1 MLDKHNIAVVD
12 DHTLF
17 RKGLISLINVF
28 PNFEVILEASNGK
41 DFIERLNPEQLP
53 EIVLMDISM
62 PEMDG
67 YATCEWLK
75 SHYPAIKVL
84 ALSTMDAETAI
95 IKMIRSGAKGY
106 IVKDADLSELKLAFS
121 ELLSIG
127 FFYNELVSRKVI
139 HSISRIVEDND
150 AVTAL
155 QKLSDNELTFL
166 RLSCSEKTYQ
176 EIANEMFKSEKTIDG
191 YRAELFKKLNVSS
204 RVGMVMYAIKN
215 GIVQL

>member
-28 PNFEVILEASNGK
+28 PTFDVILEASNGK
-41 DFIERLNPEQLP
+41 DFIQRLNPEQLP

-75 SHYPAIKVL
+75 SHYPSIKVL

-215 GIVQL
+215 GIVLL

>member
-1 MLDKHNIAVVD
+1 MHDKHNIAVVD

-28 PNFEVILEASNGK
+28 PNFDVILEASNGK
-41 DFIERLNPEQLP
+41 DFIQRLNPEQLP

-75 SHYPAIKVL
+75 SHYPSMKVL

-139 HSISRIVEDND
+139 HSISKIVEDND

-155 QKLSDNELTFL
+155 QKLSDNELNFL

>member
-28 PNFEVILEASNGK
+28 PNFDVILEASNGK
-41 DFIERLNPEQLP
+41 DFIQKLNPEHLP

-155 QKLSDNELTFL
+155 QKLSDNELNFL

>member
-1 MLDKHNIAVVD
+1 MLDFHPIAVVD

-28 PNFEVILEASNGK
+28 PNFQVMLEASNGK
-41 DFIERLNPEQLP
+41 EFIQLLDPNNLP

-75 SHYPAIKVL
+75 SHYPHIKVL

-139 HSISRIVEDND
+139 HSINKIVEDND
-150 AVTAL
+150 EVAAL
-155 QKLSDNELTFL
+155 QKLSENELTFL
-166 RLSCSEKTYQ
+166 RLSCSEKTYS

>member
-1 MLDKHNIAVVD
+1 MPDIHNIAVVD

-41 DFIERLNPEQLP
+41 DFIQKLDPNNLP

-139 HSISRIVEDND
+139 HSINKIVEDND
-150 AVTAL
+150 EVAAL
-155 QKLSDNELTFL
+155 QKLTDNEMTFL

-191 YRAELFKKLNVSS
+191 YRAELFKKLHVSS

>member
-1 MLDKHNIAVVD
+1 MPDQHQIAVID

-28 PNFEVILEASNGK
+28 PQYQVMLEACNGK
-41 DFIERLNPEQLP
+41 DFINQLDPNHLP

-67 YATCEWLK
+67 YATCDWLK
-75 SHYPAIKVL
+75 NNYPQIKVL

-106 IVKDADLSELKLAFS
+106 IVKDADLAELKLAFS
-121 ELLSIG
+121 ELLTVG

-139 HSISRIVEDND
+139 HSLNRIVDEND
-150 AVTAL
+150 QINTI
-155 QKLSDNELTFL
+155 QKLSENELTFL

-176 EIANEMFKSEKTIDG
+176 EIAAEMFKSEKTIDG
-191 YRAELFKKLNVSS
+191 YRAELFKKLNVTS
-204 RVGMVMYAIKN
+204 RVGMVMFAIKN

>member
-28 PNFEVILEASNGK
+28 PNFDVILEASNGK
-41 DFIERLNPEQLP
+41 DFIQRLNPEQLP

-75 SHYPAIKVL
+75 SHYPSIKVL

-139 HSISRIVEDND
+139 HSISKIVEDND

-155 QKLSDNELTFL
+155 QKLSDNELNFL

-191 YRAELFKKLNVSS
+191 YRAELFKKLNVSR

>member
-17 RKGLISLINVF
+17 RKGLISLIKVF
-28 PNFEVILEASNGK
+28 PNFDVILEASNGK
-41 DFIERLNPEQLP
+41 DFIQRLNPEQLP

-75 SHYPAIKVL
+75 SHYPSIKVL

-139 HSISRIVEDND
+139 HSISKIVEDND

-215 GIVQL
+215 GFVEL

>member
-1 MLDKHNIAVVD
+1 MSDQHQIAVVD

-28 PNFEVILEASNGK
+28 PQYKVTLEASNGK
-41 DFIERLNPEQLP
+41 DFINQLQTSSLP

-75 SHYPAIKVL
+75 INHPQIKVL

-95 IKMIRSGAKGY
+95 IKMIRCGAKGY
-106 IVKDADLSELKLAFS
+106 IVKDADLTELKLAFS
-121 ELLSIG
+121 ELLSVG
-127 FFYNELVSRKVI
+127 FFYNEQVSRKVI
-139 HSISRIVEDND
+139 HSINRIVDEND
-150 AVTAL
+150 QKNAVS
-155 QKLSDNELTFL
+155 KLTENELTFL

-176 EIANEMFKSEKTIDG
+176 EIAAEMFKSEKTIDG
-191 YRAELFKKLNVSS
+191 YRGDLFKKLNVSS

>member
-176 EIANEMFKSEKTIDG
+176 EIANEMFKSEKTVDG

>member
-1 MLDKHNIAVVD
+1 MPDIHNIAVVD

-41 DFIERLNPEQLP
+41 DFIQKLDPNNLP

-139 HSISRIVEDND
+139 HSINKIVEDND
-150 AVTAL
+150 EVAAL
-155 QKLSDNELTFL
+155 QKLTDNEMTFL

>member
-41 DFIERLNPEQLP
+41 DFIQRLNPEQLP

-75 SHYPAIKVL
+75 SHYPEIKVL

-121 ELLSIG
+121 ELMTIG

>member
-155 QKLSDNELTFL
+155 QNLSDNELTFL

>member
-1 MLDKHNIAVVD
+1 MHDKHNIAVVD

-28 PNFEVILEASNGK
+28 PNFDVILEASNGK
-41 DFIERLNPEQLP
+41 DFIQRLNPEQLP

-75 SHYPAIKVL
+75 SHYPSIKVL

-127 FFYNELVSRKVI
+127 FFYNELVSKKVI

-155 QKLSDNELTFL
+155 QKLSDNELNFL

-215 GIVQL
+215 GFVQL

>member
-1 MLDKHNIAVVD
+1 MPDQYQIAVID

-17 RKGLISLINVF
+17 RKGLIALINVF
-28 PNFEVILEASNGK
+28 PQYEVMLEACNGK
-41 DFIERLNPEQLP
+41 DFIDKLDPNHLP

-75 SHYPAIKVL
+75 NNYPEIKVL

-106 IVKDADLSELKLAFS
+106 IVKDADLAELKLAFS
-121 ELLSIG
+121 ELLTVG

-139 HSISRIVEDND
+139 HSINRIVDEND
-150 AVTAL
+150 QINTL
-155 QKLSDNELTFL
+155 QKLSENELTFL

-176 EIANEMFKSEKTIDG
+176 EIAAEMFKSEKTIDG
-191 YRAELFKKLNVSS
+191 YRAELFKKLNVTS
-204 RVGMVMYAIKN
+204 RVGMVMFAIKN

>member
-28 PNFEVILEASNGK
+28 PNFDVILEASNGK
-41 DFIERLNPEQLP
+41 DFIQRLNPEQLP

-75 SHYPAIKVL
+75 SHYPSIKVL

-139 HSISRIVEDND
+139 HSISKIVEDND

-155 QKLSDNELTFL
+155 QKLSDNELNFL

>member
-1 MLDKHNIAVVD
+1 MPDKHQIAVID

-17 RKGLISLINVF
+17 RKGLIALINVF
-28 PNFEVILEASNGK
+28 PQYEVMLEASNGK
-41 DFIERLNPEQLP
+41 DFINKLDPNHLP
-53 EIVLMDISM
+53 EIILMDISM

-75 SHYPAIKVL
+75 GHYPEIKVL

-106 IVKDADLSELKLAFS
+106 IVKDADLAELKLAFS
-121 ELLSIG
+121 ELLSVG

-139 HSISRIVEDND
+139 HSLNRIVGEND
-150 AVTAL
+150 QINTM
-155 QKLSDNELTFL
+155 QKLSENELTFL

-176 EIANEMFKSEKTIDG
+176 EIAAEMFKSEKTIDG
-191 YRAELFKKLNVSS
+191 YRAELFKKLNVTS
-204 RVGMVMYAIKN
+204 RVGMVMFAIKN

>member
-1 MLDKHNIAVVD
+1 MPDIHPIAVVD

-28 PNFEVILEASNGK
+28 PNFEVMLEASNGK
-41 DFIERLNPEQLP
+41 DFIDQLDPNNLP

-75 SHYPAIKVL
+75 INYPNIKVL

-121 ELLSIG
+121 ELLTIG

-139 HSISRIVEDND
+139 HSINKIVEGND
-150 AVTAL
+150 EVASL
-155 QKLSDNELTFL
+155 QKLSENELTFL
-166 RLSCSEKTYQ
+166 RLSCSEKTYH

-191 YRAELFKKLNVSS
+191 YRAELFRKLNVSS

>member
-41 DFIERLNPEQLP
+41 DFIQRLNPEELP

>member
-1 MLDKHNIAVVD
+1 MHDKHNIAVVD

-28 PNFEVILEASNGK
+28 PTFEVILEASNGK
-41 DFIERLNPEQLP
+41 DFIQRLNPEQLP

-75 SHYPAIKVL
+75 SHYPTIKVL

-155 QKLSDNELTFL
+155 QKLSDNELNFL

-215 GIVQL
+215 GFVQL

>member
-41 DFIERLNPEQLP
+41 DFIQKLNPEHLP

-139 HSISRIVEDND
+139 HSISKIEEDND

-155 QKLSDNELTFL
+155 QKLSDNELNFL

>member
-1 MLDKHNIAVVD
+1 MPDSHPIAVVD

-28 PNFEVILEASNGK
+28 PNFQVMLEASNGK
-41 DFIERLNPEQLP
+41 EFIQLLDPHNLP

-75 SHYPAIKVL
+75 SHYPKIKVL

-95 IKMIRSGAKGY
+95 IKMIRSGARGY

-139 HSISRIVEDND
+139 HSINKIVEDND
-150 AVTAL
+150 EVAAL
-155 QKLSDNELTFL
+155 QKLTENELTFL
-166 RLSCSEKTYQ
+166 RLSCSEKTYS
-176 EIANEMFKSEKTIDG
+176 EIATEMFKSEKTIDG

>member
-139 HSISRIVEDND
+139 NSISRILEDND

-155 QKLSDNELTFL
+155 QKLSDNELNFL

>member
-1 MLDKHNIAVVD
+1 MPDKHNIAVVD

-28 PNFEVILEASNGK
+28 PNFDVILEASNGK
-41 DFIERLNPEQLP
+41 DFIQRLNPEQLP

-75 SHYPAIKVL
+75 SHYPSIKVL

-139 HSISRIVEDND
+139 HSISKIVEDND

-155 QKLSDNELTFL
+155 QKLSDNELNFL

>member
-1 MLDKHNIAVVD
+1 MPDKHNIAVVD

-28 PNFEVILEASNGK
+28 PNFDVILEASNGK
-41 DFIERLNPEQLP
+41 DFIQKLNPEHLP

-139 HSISRIVEDND
+139 HSISKIVEDND

-155 QKLSDNELTFL
+155 QKLSDNELNFL